1 MAFLLGETRDVRELV
16 KKESEAARAE
26 LEKRAAELSEETKQE
41 TDRIKEIFK
50 ASRIKK
56 SIYGKSV
63 RQRRYMS

>member
-16 KKESEAARAE
+16 RKESEAARAE

-50 ASRIKK
+50 ASIISAGPWQLFSRAKG
-56 SIYGKSV
+56 S
-63 RQRRYMS
+63 R